1 MYSAKNQYGQI
12 IAIKCKK
19 ELADAELM
27 EKSKLLFRDE
37 LEALYNLNQRTY
49 FIATKLDN
57 F

>member
-37 LEALYNLNQRTY
+37 LEALYNLNH
-49 FIATKLDN
+49 INILK
-57 F
+57 